1 MALVVLRCKEMHK
14 LECIAHCGWLAQFKR
29 YEPERYGS
37 VCVRYESVI
46 RDSQECCGHSAVLLL
61 PDPTGDMNAFDM
73 ILGHGGGGGNPPK
86 KTRKMSHSGDPLQ
99 KTSHGAQQPS
109 RTYLACP
116 LCQRSIPS
124 SFVNSHAT
132 SCSGP
137 DRQADRPP
145 HQAKA
150 VAVHSNTAPL
160 AGPGDRLQSQRP
172 LQGDCHQQA
181 AGGAPLQTAPLADI
195 ALDPE
200 LEGSG
205 PAETTRQ
212 VQCHQ
217 LAGSSNSVLPQGTS
231 SEGPSE
237 GRPLTL
243 ASGPAPGCSVQGQ
256 LALVP
261 DPTLSTGSTLS
272 CSLQGPPPGKRA
284 AVEQQGEEEGGATC
298 TAIPEALRAKGSD
311 IMGTLGSRRWGGGS
325 SGIRS
330 VSHGGGASP
339 PAGVGL
345 AAAAD
350 EEGELAHQKAGI
362 ANAFTV
368 LMQVGT
374 SHPPCR
380 VHCSF
385 PETLDGNWQ

>member
-109 RTYLACP
+109 RTYSACP

-172 LQGDCHQQA
+172 LQGDCHLQD
-181 AGGAPLQTAPLADI
+181 AGETPLQTAPLTDL

-205 PAETTRQ
+205 PPEASHQ
-212 VQCHQ
+212 QFQCQHP
-217 LAGSSNSVLPQGTS
+217 AGSRNSGPPRGTS
-231 SEGPSE
+231 AEVPAEGW
-237 GRPLTL
+237 PLTL
-243 ASGPAPGCSVQGQ
+243 ASGPPAPGCSIRGH

-261 DPTLSTGSTLS
+261 VPTQSTGSTLS
-272 CSLQGPPPGKRA
+272 CSLRGLPPGKRA
-284 AVEQQGEEEGGATC
+284 AAEQQGEEEGRATC
-298 TAIPEALRAKGSD
+298 AAIPEALRAKGSD
-311 IMGTLGSRRWGGGS
+311 TIGTLASRRWGGGS
-325 SGIRS
+325 SGILS
-330 VSHGGGASP
+330 VSHGEGDAIP
-339 PAGVGL
+339 PAGVGP

-362 ANAFTV
+362 ANAFAV

-374 SHPPCR
+374 
-380 VHCSF
+380 
-385 PETLDGNWQ
+385 